1 MQETFIALK
10 SHYIV
15 NQKWS
20 ETKGKKNYVC
30 MPKRL
35 ATPRMIVVL
44 YLLKSIKRRPQPLRW
59 YGGNVKMHDTLQ
71 LRNEF
76 FSCKTAEKKE
86 KETTRDVNMK

>member
-44 YLLKSIKRRPQPLRW
+44 YLLKSIKRRP
-59 YGGNVKMHDTLQ
+59 
-71 LRNEF
+71 
-76 FSCKTAEKKE
+76 
-86 KETTRDVNMK
+86 